1 MATIYYVL
9 AGTTEGPVT
18 PAALDELYNRGVVT
32 DDTQVTMPVEWA
44 LARQLPPDSAANCAN
59 TEILRQRNLSILTRA
74 LGVYG

>member
-32 DDTQVTMPVEWA
+32 DDTQVTWHGVG
-44 LARQLPPDSAANCAN
+44 ARAPAPACAANCAN
-59 TEILRQRNLSILTRA
+59 TEILRQTSLNILTRA